1 MEIRKATKEFIKDSF
16 PKSGKLKRAFLELF
30 AWILILLDPEL
41 KKDIID
47 LPDDVD

>member
-1 MEIRKATKEFIKDSF
+1 MEIKKAINEYIKDEYS
-16 PKSGKLKRAFLELF
+16 KSSKLKRAFLELF